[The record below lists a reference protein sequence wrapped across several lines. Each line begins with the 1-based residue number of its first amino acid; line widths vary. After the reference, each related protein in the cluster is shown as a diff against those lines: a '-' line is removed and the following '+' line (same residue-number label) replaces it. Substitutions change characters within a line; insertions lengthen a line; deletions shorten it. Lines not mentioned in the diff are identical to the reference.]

1 MFFKS
6 VASCMFINKYKSLWA
21 AKLDLTGKKKEEEE
35 GGEGGGEGGGRGGGG
50 VGGGGG
56 GSNKCE

>member
-35 GGEGGGEGGGRGGGG
+35 GGEGEEGGER
-50 VGGGGG
+50 VG
-56 GSNKCE
+56 CEGKNDIEDVGQG